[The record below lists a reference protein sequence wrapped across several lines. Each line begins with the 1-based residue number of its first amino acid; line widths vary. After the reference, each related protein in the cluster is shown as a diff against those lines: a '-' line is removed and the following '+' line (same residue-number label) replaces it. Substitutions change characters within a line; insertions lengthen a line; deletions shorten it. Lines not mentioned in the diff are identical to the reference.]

1 MSDFLPKTKKEMWK
15 SFSNGVYNAKSTWIA
30 LRSKAPEVGWY
41 QMVWYKHHVPRC
53 KPNRPSFFW
62 FGKSMSQTYISVYHS
77 LWHCNRWYL
86 IFRVS
91 VLGVEKESYQYVF
104 LFRVR

>member
-1 MSDFLPKTKKEMWK
+1 MKCLSVMQLAWIQFLVFNMFCHG
-15 SFSNGVYNAKSTWIA
+15 SAK
-30 LRSKAPEVGWY
+30 GGD
-41 QMVWYKHHVPRC
+41 C
-53 KPNRPSFFW
+53 KPNRPSFLW
-62 FGKSMSQTYISVYHS
+62 FGKSMPKTYTFGCIVFFYGTVIFG
-77 LWHCNRWYL
+77 